1 MDLKPCVPIN
11 IQRPLFMTT
20 ITISILF
27 LITLY
32 TLFILNTLGV
42 PLRVGL
48 YASTPRF
55 TAFRCGVSASIPHA
69 LRYLY
74 SVLITIHSFIARFI
88 FNLLYTCWACQEF
101 DKRTILKHSK

>member
-1 MDLKPCVPIN
+1 MELKPCVPIN
-11 IQRPLFMTT
+11 YQRPYDMKHLTFL
-20 ITISILF
+20 ILF
-27 LITLY
+27 LITHY

-42 PLRVGL
+42 PLRFRL
-48 YASTPRF
+48 SASTHRF

-74 SVLITIHSFIARFI
+74 SILLTTHSFIAFLT

>member
-1 MDLKPCVPIN
+1 MDFKPCVLIN
-11 IQRPLFMTT
+11 IQRPYFMIT

-32 TLFILNTLGV
+32 TLFIFNTLGV
-42 PLRVGL
+42 PLHVGL

-69 LRYLY
+69 LRFIY
-74 SVLITIHSFIARFI
+74 SILTIIHSFIALLT
-88 FNLLYTCWACQEF
+88 FNLLCTCWACQEF
-101 DKRTILKHSK
+101 DKRTILKRSK